1 MDASGLWSFVYSIK
15 FQIRQIPATNHHFSS
30 EKSLLLCGSRFLKK
44 NIIIS
49 CLRFLVTTGKQI
61 EKIYFATKRMLQNF
75 EGHDHWHSKYITIS
89 VIYIFLKW
97 MRCCWNM
104 GIWCY
109 QQGIFWTYVVFSADP
124 FCENERYWI
133 VVGEWGL
140 KLLVPFFQKKCLF
153 WPILNAVINF

>member
-75 EGHDHWHSKYITIS
+75 EGHDHWHCQYGTFW

-104 GIWCY
+104 DLCCVQRWPLLWKRKVLNSCGRV
-109 QQGIFWTYVVFSADP
+109 GVKTFSAL
-124 FCENERYWI
+124 FS
-133 VVGEWGL
+133 
-140 KLLVPFFQKKCLF
+140 KKV
-153 WPILNAVINF
+153 PILANIECCHKFLEYALTRGISR